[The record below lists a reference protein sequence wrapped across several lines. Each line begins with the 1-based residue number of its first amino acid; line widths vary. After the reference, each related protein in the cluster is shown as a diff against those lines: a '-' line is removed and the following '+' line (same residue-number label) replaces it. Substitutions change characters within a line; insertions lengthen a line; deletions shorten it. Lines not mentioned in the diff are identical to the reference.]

1 MKPIPQPAL
10 HRVLPFFA
18 LPLLAAGPA
27 SAQTLL
33 FSDNYNTAL
42 LGDGA
47 FNTPSA
53 LTADQSGSAATK
65 TYTTVLG
72 GGWDGA
78 YQRGNGG
85 TWLMYA
91 GTSGFGSTSMQ
102 GSLNYDIAAA
112 ANTLDAPLE
121 IKFNMTVTAGFDPSD
136 WTSFTVGGGQ
146 NPFVNSPGV
155 GFSSLFRDSGG
166 TQQFTNGADLG
177 AEPYLNPGPS
187 FADGQLITF
196 VLSDAAETGSAFNS
210 DGPTDVVKMYVNGSL
225 TNTFSGLDLDAS
237 DQYISFH
244 AANTVANI
252 DNLAITALAVPNPDY
267 DAWAQS
273 FTPPVGLPAADDD
286 GDGLSNQEEYA
297 FGLLPNSGAS
307 VNPVVVPLDKA
318 TGSFSYTRRDASLT
332 PLNYSVWFSTDL
344 SLWTEDAAAVEG
356 ESVLSGEVETV
367 PVTLS
372 VLPGDPSPDKLFIQV
387 RAD

>member
-1 MKPIPQPAL
+1 MKPIPQPAF

-18 LPLLAAGPA
+18 LSLLAAGPA
-27 SAQTLL
+27 SAQTILL
-33 FSDNYNTAL
+33 TDSFDTSVFRDS
-42 LGDGA
+42 
-47 FNTPSA
+47 FNSRIA
-53 LTADQSGSAATK
+53 ADQTGTLAP
-65 TYTTVLG
+65 LG
-72 GGWDGA
+72 YAIAGDSWEGFI
-78 YQRGNGG
+78 QSGNGG
-85 TWLMYA
+85 NLLLA
-91 GTSGFGSTSMQ
+91 GYDPNSPLEGDMNQ
-102 GSLNYDIAAA
+102 RVSLNRNFAID
-112 ANTLDAPLE
+112 ANALDASLE
-121 IKFNMTVTAGFDPSD
+121 IKFNLTVSDSSDPSN
-136 WTSFTVGGGQ
+136 WATVAVGSGQ
-146 NPFVNSPGV
+146 NEFVNAVSNK
-155 GFSSLFRDSGG
+155 FSSLFRDSGQ
-166 TQQFTNGADLG
+166 TQQWASGVAAGETLT
-177 AEPYLNPGPS
+177 
-187 FADGQLITF
+187 FADGDLITL
-196 VLSDAAETGSAFNS
+196 VLSDAAGTGSAFEDDGANDVAKLYLNGVLQETFINLNFTPS
-210 DGPTDVVKMYVNGSL
+210 DGFV
-225 TNTFSGLDLDAS
+225 
-237 DQYISFH
+237 SFQ
-244 AANTVANI
+244 AIGAQGRYN
-252 DNLAITALAVPNPDY
+252 NLAITALTVPNPDY
-267 DAWAQS
+267 DAWAES